1 MELAKQDRKHI
12 NDDVSR
18 LAFRINIESREYA
31 LLYEKEYLRALIAR
45 LQDRLDNIDQYAE
58 CSMRASQPQTK
69 KKSK

>member
-1 MELAKQDRKHI
+1 MELTKQDRKHI

-31 LLYEKEYLRALIAR
+31 LLYEKEYLRALIAK

-58 CSMRASQPQTK
+58 CSMRASQPRTQE
-69 KKSK
+69 

>member
-1 MELAKQDRKHI
+1 MELTKKDRKHI

-31 LLYEKEYLRALIAR
+31 LLYEKEYLRALIAK

-58 CSMRASQPQTK
+58 CSMRASQPRMQE
-69 KKSK
+69 

>member
-1 MELAKQDRKHI
+1 MELTKQDRKHI

-69 KKSK
+69 E